1 MIEIISITKGVS
13 VKDIRDAQK
22 KHVPIVFIGI
32 NQLKEEVEVKVMVTK
47 FHLLEDHNGCYQDY
61 FFFRGDEESVPSRII
76 EGSAGTIE
84 DNVGH
89 FGLLII
95 RE

>member
-61 FFFRGDEESVPSRII
+61 SLFRGNECRSNRII
-76 EGSAGTIE
+76 EGSAGTVE